1 MNSDLMGV
9 IYNASIVF
17 LAFVVAIIV
26 TKIIA
31 KYARK
36 EEKEDR

>member
-1 MNSDLMGV
+1 MGI

-36 EEKEDR
+36 VENEDQ